1 MPERVATG
9 WAWRVPLMLVG
20 SLATVLFS
28 GYLLTRYLPLD
39 DPLERLYA
47 GLFGAFA
54 VGLLLLSGGLLRPRR
69 SETMQERAAVALPAR
84 ARLLSLHG
92 VTGALFGVLLFV
104 VLFSGAWS
112 LGHDD
117 LRTWLRS
124 PNEMAAGT
132 SLSLEQLLQRADEE
146 GVDTRSA
153 TLLLP
158 GSGHAAFSVCDMR
171 LSCRLD
177 LDPVSG
183 QVLHPPPALDILLN
197 LHKSFFVG
205 FPGRVLVSLFGIVL
219 LLLCLVGVLLHSR
232 RWRDLLRWRR
242 ERGLRQALFDLHGLI
257 GIWGLPWLLL
267 FGFTGALS
275 GLGALGTLLLA
286 PVAYPQQPGQVF
298 AELMG
303 PALPAAS
310 GQALAARVDLDRLLA
325 HNAARAPGFT
335 AQRLTLSHA
344 DDAQGSVEIAGLQ
357 RGLLSTANFE
367 RHRYRL
373 ADGTSLGER
382 SAAQRGLWLR
392 AFIAV
397 QPLHF
402 GHYQWL
408 GEGWSSLLRGLHL
421 IMGLGASLLCASGLY
436 LWLQRRGSTASGR
449 VLVLLRLSH
458 GICAGLVAA
467 AGILLLVLQLAPPA
481 MLAGPWPGRVFVG
494 VWLAA
499 VLAASLLPRRLLLS
513 HWLLGSAGLA
523 CLAAV
528 AIHLGSWIGHGR
540 PPALGCDLTLFLSGV
555 LLIRHT
561 WLQVRRALPSAHQR
575 ITGDQHA

>member
-1 MPERVATG
+1 MPGQVAAG
-9 WAWRVPLMLVG
+9 WAWRIPLALCS
-20 SLATVLFS
+20 SLATAFIS
-28 GYLLTRYLPLD
+28 AYLLTRWLPLG

-54 VGLLLLSGGLLRPRR
+54 VGLLLLAGGLLRGGSSGP
-69 SETMQERAAVALPAR
+69 TQERTTVTLPKR

-92 VTGALFGVLLFV
+92 GAGALFGALLFV

-112 LGHDD
+112 LAHDD
-117 LRTWLRS
+117 LRAWLRS
-124 PNEMAAGT
+124 PNEAATGT
-132 SLSLEQLLQRADEE
+132 DLPLERLLQRAAEE

-158 GSGHAAFSVCDMR
+158 GSGHEAFSVCDMR

-183 QVLHPPPALDILLN
+183 QVLPPTPALDILLD
-197 LHKSFFVG
+197 LHKSFFAG
-205 FPGRVLVSLFGIVL
+205 FPGRVLVSLFGVVL

-242 ERGLRQALFDLHGLI
+242 ERGLRLALFDLHGLI

-267 FGFTGALS
+267 FGLTGALS

-286 PVAYPQQPGQVF
+286 PVAYPQHPGQVF
-298 AELMG
+298 AEMMG

-310 GQALAARVDLDRLLA
+310 GQELAARVDLDSLLVR
-325 HNAARAPGFT
+325 NAARAPGFT

-344 DDAQGSVEIAGLQ
+344 DDVQGSVEIAGIQ
-357 RGLLSTANFE
+357 HGLPSTANFE
-367 RHRYRL
+367 RYRYRL
-373 ADGTSLGER
+373 VDGTSLGER

-392 AFIAV
+392 TFIAV

-402 GHYQWL
+402 AQYQWL
-408 GEGWSSLLRGLHL
+408 GAGWSSLLRGLHL
-421 IMGLGASLLCASGLY
+421 VMGLGASLLCASGLY
-436 LWLQRRGSTASGR
+436 LWLQRRKSIASAR
-449 VLVLLRLSH
+449 ALQRLSQ

-467 AGILLLVLQLAPPA
+467 AGLLLLVLQLAPPA
-481 MLAGPWPGRVFVG
+481 MLVGPWPGWAFAG

-499 VLAASLLPRRLLLS
+499 VLAASLLPRHWPVS
-513 HWLLGSAGLA
+513 HGLLGCAGLA

-528 AIHLGSWIGHGR
+528 AVHQGR
-540 PPALGCDLTLFLSGV
+540 WVGQGRVPALGCDLTLFLCGV
-555 LLIRHT
+555 LLIRHA
-561 WLQVRRALPSAHQR
+561 WVQVRRALPSAHPL
-575 ITGDQHA
+575 ITGDHHA